1 MAIAFQANGNPIK
14 DGNVYFLRP
23 EGNPSGLVTSLE
35 GRANIV
41 PDINTNVVGIS
52 LNYRHLYMDLTRITG
67 GSGLETTF
75 LLAGA

>member
-1 MAIAFQANGNPIK
+1 MAIAFQRNGDPVK

-41 PDINTNVVGIS
+41 ADINTNVVGNN
-52 LNYRHLYMDLTRITG
+52 LNSRHLLMDYTKITG